1 VAEDPS
7 SGLRLVPELMQN
19 LHNARAAYERPRIVT
34 YGTLRDIT
42 AQLEHALP
50 AGIGVAGASSVPTGG
65 PPPGEIERP
74 PPGPSPEGNPPSG
87 FGGEESFGGGG
98 GGESG
103 VGGAEQGGGGAGSG
117 GGGGGE
123 TVSGSAAE
131 LPFTGFP
138 AAVAAAVGAGMA
150 SAGAALRRAL
160 KRR

>member
-1 VAEDPS
+1 MS
-7 SGLRLVPELMQN
+7 HHQ
-19 LHNARAAYERPRIVT
+19 NARAAYERPRIEN

-50 AGIGVAGASSVPTGG
+50 AGIGVAGATSVPTG
-65 PPPGEIERP
+65 PPPGGPETPPGTERT
-74 PPGPSPEGNPPSG
+74 PPGPLPEGNPPSG
-87 FGGEESFGGGG
+87 FGGEETSGGGR
-98 GGESG
+98 GEAG
-103 VGGAEQGGGGAGSG
+103 VGGAEQGGGG
-117 GGGGGE
+117 GGGE
-123 TVSGSAAE
+123 TVSGGAAE

>member
-1 VAEDPS
+1 VAEDPN

-19 LHNARAAYERPRIVT
+19 HHNARAAYERPRIVL

-50 AGIGVAGASSVPTGG
+50 AGIGVAGASSVPTG
-65 PPPGEIERP
+65 PPPGGPETPERT
-74 PPGPSPEGNPPSG
+74 PPGPLPEGNPPSG
-87 FGGEESFGGGG
+87 FGGEETSGGGG
-98 GGESG
+98 KSG
-103 VGGAEQGGGGAGSG
+103 VGGAEQGGGGAGG
-117 GGGGGE
+117 GGGGG
-123 TVSGSAAE
+123 TVSGGGAAE